1 MTRMSS
7 PSGRPPLLPAPEVE
21 RAARMLN
28 HGDSVSILIGGGAR
42 CVDDSVAQLASTLG
56 APILFSAPAV
66 TAETSSSALSGS
78 HVVLLIG
85 GGADSR
91 EELPAHFVVIHL
103 VAHEAR
109 LGRLEV
115 TDLGL
120 VGDVGD
126 IVVAIQ
132 PLIARRPLDVDEY
145 GVIGCAAEVI
155 DALAEDNCIVV
166 LDVDAAAGPF
176 AHRIGMRRTR
186 RIVRA
191 LEPSEGEC
199 ALSVARRAQ
208 AADVDRQVVVVMC
221 ADASASVHRDLIRL
235 LGSDLAVKVV
245 MFERR
250 PGAADGPRTIS
261 ENVRAAF
268 DLAGPALVTVM
279 HDEK

>member
-1 MTRMSS
+1 MTCTSS
-7 PSGRPPLLPAPEVE
+7 PSGRPPMRPAPAVE

-28 HGDSVSILIGGGAR
+28 HGDSVSILIGGGAA
-42 CVDDSVAQLASTLG
+42 CVDDSVAELASTVD
-56 APILFSAPAV
+56 APILFSASAV
-66 TAETSSSALSGS
+66 AAETSSSASSGS

-91 EELPAHFVVIHL
+91 DELPAHIVVIHL

-120 VGDVGD
+120 VGDVAD
-126 IVVAIQ
+126 IVAAIR
-132 PLIARRPLDVDEY
+132 PLIARRSLDVDAY
-145 GVIGCAAEVI
+145 GVIECAARVI

-166 LDVDAAAGPF
+166 LDVDAATGPI
-176 AHRIGMRRTR
+176 AHRIGMRGTR

-191 LEPSEGEC
+191 LEPHEGEC
-199 ALSVARRAQ
+199 ALSFARGAQ

-221 ADASASVHRDLIRL
+221 ADASASVHQDVIRL

-250 PGAADGPRTIS
+250 PGVAEGPRTIR

-268 DLAGPALVTVM
+268 DLVGPALVTVM